1 MTRKYKRKEVVDG
14 HLHQERIDLYRKRY
28 SDAKDLFTG
37 MSLSATDYKDR
48 KETERLKERTNKRG
62 IVTNKH
68 GSNQYANNE
77 ICS

>member
-28 SDAKDLFTG
+28 SDAKDIFTG

-48 KETERLKERTNKRG
+48 KERG